1 MARPPSPSHPGA
13 RRAVAGREPP
23 GPAASPVGEAA
34 GTNALG
40 AARVPRSSRL
50 ARPHPPALPAPTA
63 AESNLSGAVF
73 TLPAKRCVRAGDE
86 SSRVVRPL

>member
-23 GPAASPVGEAA
+23 GPAASPVGEAE
-34 GTNALG
+34 GTNGLG

-63 AESNLSGAVF
+63 AESYLSGAVF

-86 SSRVVRPL
+86 SSRVVRPF